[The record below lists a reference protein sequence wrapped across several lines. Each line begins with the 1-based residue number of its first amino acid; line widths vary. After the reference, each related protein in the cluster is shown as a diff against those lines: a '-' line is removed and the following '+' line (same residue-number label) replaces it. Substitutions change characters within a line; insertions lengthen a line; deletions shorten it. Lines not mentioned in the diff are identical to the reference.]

1 MKKIAC
7 LGIFLLLTGLLLM
20 VWPQTGLQASVRG
33 IASPATGGQETLDGQ
48 PAFATD
54 RIKIKLTPSAKGRAD
69 LPQDLNSE
77 KSIFGISSL
86 DRTMQRNGA
95 YKFKRAHRRVDDLDW
110 EQSTGFDRW
119 FIIMLD
125 GSTDVHTALADFLT
139 DPEVEDADLEY
150 FAYPQAIPNDPY
162 YANNWGHNNTGQF
175 PSWQSNTGGYT
186 GPTVGTPGFD
196 THAVEAWNHGYGNSS
211 IVIAIIDSGVDTS
224 HPDLTLVAGYDYGDN
239 DNNPMDDANGAG
251 HGTLCAGVAA
261 AKANNNLGVVGSAG
275 GCSVMPLKV
284 ADANGSIYLTAVANA
299 ITHAAENNADVIS
312 MSLGSIGMSSHTTV
326 DSALNYAYN
335 TKGVVILASAGN
347 YYDPAYMSGNTTQ
360 NSIAYPANSQYVIS
374 VGAAAPSGERKSFTS
389 SDGVV
394 YYGSCYG
401 STIQDDRMA
410 IDIMAPTELPSTDIQ
425 GSAGW
430 SSGNYHFY
438 FGGTSCACPYAAGA
452 AALLLSKDPTLTPA
466 QIRSILTS
474 TATDMTFDGGVGWD
488 RYTGYGLI
496 NMEAALNTLS
506 PVTIADPTAFTATA
520 VSTTQIDLSW
530 TKNAAND
537 NVLLAWSTTGTFG
550 TPTAGTSYSAGNSI
564 PGGGTVL
571 YNGALASY
579 SHTGRSPYTT
589 YYYKAWSVGDAK
601 AVAYSPGVT
610 AQATTF
616 ADGTERITFFEE
628 NWDGDLNEWY
638 AAQTNQTNF
647 WAIANA
653 TYSSPSRSAYITN
666 NSSTVPNAYT
676 TTTASVSHLFA
687 PIYFPPGNSYQ
698 LSFAW
703 KSNGETTNDVLEVF
717 LVNLNLEIYPTAG
730 TAFNSA
736 YRVGGPYSGRTTW
749 QTPTITLND
758 NVSNTAQLL
767 IFSWKNNNT
776 AGNQPPAAIDNISI
790 SGILPTPVMGFA
802 DTSYNYGLAVKGS
815 SNCTPHEF
823 MVANIGG
830 STLTI
835 NSGGVTLA
843 GTDPGQFTIIDTN
856 TYPINLTHGQIA
868 SWMVKF
874 DPQANTAYGEKT
886 ASLQIVDNTAKGAAG
901 NALPDIGSALAGAT
915 RIGVSHPEGNRV
927 ADSHVRVLRPA
938 PTGKAVHT
946 ISPLRGFAVQ
956 EVYEDYFDTYTDFVL
971 AFAPWTQHDGDNRT
985 TYGFQDVNFTNEGY
999 TGSYIIF
1006 NPASTSPA
1014 LTSSSYAPYSGGKYA
1029 ACFAATTP
1037 PNNDWLIS
1045 PALNFGD
1052 SPRISFFAKSATD
1065 QYGKERFKVLYSTTG
1080 NAYSNFTNYLAGS
1093 ATTYVEAPT
1102 EWTLYEYDLP
1112 ACANTVAYV
1121 AIQCVSNDAFIL
1133 MVDDFVAGDFY
1144 QGQTPVELSS
1154 FTASYSVDNNVNL
1167 TWVTQSETGVQ
1178 GFYILR
1184 HTQDDL
1190 AQATVISPLVAATNT
1205 SQQQV
1210 YSYTDK
1216 ELYEDGTYY
1225 YWLQNSDMDGGSN
1238 FNGPVSIAYSIQ
1250 GITTPQI
1257 PLVTELKSIFPN
1269 PFNPIAYI
1277 PYSIGKNEGPA
1288 DVRFRI
1294 YNSRGQLVFSK
1305 EINNQLTGNHQ
1316 IQWHGKDNQGNA
1328 CGTGL
1333 YFVRMN
1339 VGGKSYTRK
1348 AVLMK

>member
-7 LGIFLLLTGLLLM
+7 LGIFLLLMGLLLM
-20 VWPQTGLQASVRG
+20 VWPQTGLQASVRR
-33 IASPATGGQETLDGQ
+33 IASPATGDQESLDGQ

-69 LPQDLNSE
+69 LPQDLNTE
-77 KSIFGISSL
+77 KSKFGISSL
-86 DRTMQRNGA
+86 DKTMQRNGA

-110 EQSTGFDRW
+110 EQTTGFDRW

-125 GSTDVHTALADFLT
+125 GSTDVHAALADFLT

-150 FAYPQAIPNDPY
+150 FAYPQAVPNDPY

-175 PSWQSNTGGYT
+175 PSWVPGSGYT

-196 THAVEAWNHGYGNSS
+196 THAEEAWNHGYGNSG

-224 HPDLTLVAGYDYGDN
+224 HPDLTLVAGYDYGSGDS
-239 DNNPMDDANGAG
+239 NPMDDAYEAG

-284 ADANGSIYLTAVANA
+284 AAANGSMSFTAITNA
-299 ITHAAENNADVIS
+299 ITHAADNNADVIS
-312 MSLGSIGMSSHTTV
+312 MSLGADGMSSHSTV
-326 DSALNYAYN
+326 DPALNYAYN
-335 TKGVVILASAGN
+335 TKGVVIFAAAGN
-347 YYDPAYMSGNTTQ
+347 YYDPAYVSGNTTQ
-360 NSIAYPANSQYVIS
+360 NAISYPANSQYVIS
-374 VGAAAPSGERKSFTS
+374 VGAAAPSGERKSFNS

-401 STIQDDRMA
+401 SATQDDRMA

-430 SSGNYHFY
+430 SSGNYLFY

-452 AALLLSKDPTLTPA
+452 AALLLSINPTLTPA

-474 TATDMTFDGGVGWD
+474 TATDMTVDGGVGWD

-506 PVTIADPTAFTATA
+506 PVTIDDPTAFTATA

-537 NVLLAWSTTGTFG
+537 NVLLAWSATGTFG

-571 YNGALASY
+571 YNGALTSY

-638 AAQTNQTNF
+638 IDQDNQTNF
-647 WAIANA
+647 WTIANA
-653 TYSSPSRSAYITN
+653 TYNSASYSAYITN
-666 NSSTVPNAYT
+666 GT
-676 TTTASVSHLFA
+676 TLANTYVNTTSVSHLFA

-698 LSFAW
+698 LNFAW
-703 KSNGETTNDVLEVF
+703 KSNGQATYDVLEVF
-717 LVNLNLEIYPTAG
+717 LVNLDLGIYPTAG

-736 YRVGGPYSGRTTW
+736 YRVGGPYNGRTTW
-749 QTPTITLND
+749 QTPTITLSN
-758 NVSNTAQLL
+758 NVSNTVQLL
-767 IFSWKNNNT
+767 IFSWKNNNST
-776 AGNQPPAAIDNISI
+776 ANQPPAAVDDISI

-802 DTSYNYGLAVKGS
+802 DTSYNYGLAFKGG

-823 MVANIGG
+823 VVGNIGG

-835 NSGGVTLA
+835 NSGAVTMTGV
-843 GTDPGQFTIIDTN
+843 DSGQFTITDTN
-856 TYPINLTHGQIA
+856 TYPINLIHGQTA
-868 SWMVKF
+868 SWTVKF
-874 DPQANTAYGEKT
+874 DPQASTPYGEKT

-901 NALPDIGSALAGAT
+901 NALPDIGSALADAT
-915 RIGVSHPEGNRV
+915 RIGRSHPEGNMV
-927 ADSHVRVLRPA
+927 ADGRVRVLKPA
-938 PTGKAVHT
+938 STGKAVNT

-956 EVYEDYFDTYTDFVL
+956 EVYEDYFESYTHL
-971 AFAPWTQHDGDNRT
+971 SGTLAPWTQYDGDNNP
-985 TYGFQDVNFTNEGY
+985 TYGLQSGGVTVIASY
-999 TGSYIIF
+999 TGSFVCADYSSI
-1006 NPASTSPA
+1006 SPA
-1014 LTSSSYAPYSGGKYA
+1014 PSSDWMAYGGNKYA
-1029 ACFAATTP
+1029 GCARANP
-1037 PNNDWLIS
+1037 GPNNDWLIS

-1052 SPRISFFAKSATD
+1052 SPRISFFAKSLATNYYPED
-1065 QYGKERFKVLYSTTG
+1065 FNVLYSTTG
-1080 NAYSNFTNYLAGS
+1080 NSYTDFAGNYLNNTQPQTVGLDWTLFEYELPAVC
-1093 ATTYVEAPT
+1093 ANKTTYI
-1102 EWTLYEYDLP
+1102 
-1112 ACANTVAYV
+1112 
-1121 AIQCVSNDAFIL
+1121 AIQCVSQDFWL

-1184 HTQDDL
+1184 NTQDDL
-1190 AQATVISPLVAATNT
+1190 AQAAVISPLVAATNT

-1225 YWLQNSDMDGGSN
+1225 YWLQNSDMDGSSN

-1269 PFNPIAYI
+1269 PFNPVAYI

-1316 IQWHGKDNQGNA
+1316 IQWHGKDNYGNA
-1328 CGTGL
+1328 CSTGL